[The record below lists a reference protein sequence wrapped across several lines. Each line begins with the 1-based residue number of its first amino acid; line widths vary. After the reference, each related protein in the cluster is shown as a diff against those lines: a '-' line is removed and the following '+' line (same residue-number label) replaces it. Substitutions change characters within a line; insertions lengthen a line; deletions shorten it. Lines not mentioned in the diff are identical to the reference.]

1 MKNKYSISIIIVI
14 IISIFS
20 ILLLGFKSKE
30 NEVPQ
35 EVYNVYLDGSLIG
48 TIESEDSFKE
58 YINEKEEKIKSKYN
72 VENVYTPNGVE
83 IKEEITYKP
92 KISTNEEIYNKIIK
106 KKNFTIKGVV
116 ITITDEESN
125 KSTTVN
131 VLSKEIFDEALT
143 NTIKAFVNVEEY
155 NNYINDTQKEI
166 VDTGS
171 IIENIDLGQ
180 KVTYKESL
188 ISSEE
193 EIYTDV
199 DELAKYL
206 LYGTTESQQKYTVQA
221 GDTIET
227 VAEKNKLNVQEFLIA
242 NPDFTSV
249 NNLLYESQEVYVGLI
264 EPIINVVVDYHEVSD
279 EEKKYD
285 TEIQYDETIYAGTD
299 DRVVT
304 EGENGLY
311 RVTRKKQYMN
321 GQLIDTTNV
330 SSTELKPAINRVI
343 VRGKKYAPSVADLS
357 YWAWPTDRPYSITS
371 GYAWRWGAFHN
382 ALDISG
388 PGYGSAIYAANNG
401 VVTKV
406 GLGCYPGNLSCN
418 QTQGNYLIIN
428 HNIREYHTIYMHMKD
443 IYVKEGQTVARG
455 QKIGTMGNTGNV
467 YPVPNSYNPYGGTHL
482 HFGVYIGTPYA
493 GGYTINPYNLY

>member
-1 MKNKYSISIIIVI
+1 M
-14 IISIFS
+14 
-20 ILLLGFKSKE
+20 
-30 NEVPQ
+30 
-35 EVYNVYLDGSLIG
+35 
-48 TIESEDSFKE
+48 
-58 YINEKEEKIKSKYN
+58 
-72 VENVYTPNGVE
+72 
-83 IKEEITYKP
+83 
-92 KISTNEEIYNKIIK
+92 
-106 KKNFTIKGVV
+106 
-116 ITITDEESN
+116 
-125 KSTTVN
+125 
-131 VLSKEIFDEALT
+131 
-143 NTIKAFVNVEEY
+143 
-155 NNYINDTQKEI
+155 
-166 VDTGS
+166 
-171 IIENIDLGQ
+171 
-180 KVTYKESL
+180 
-188 ISSEE
+188 
-193 EIYTDV
+193 
-199 DELAKYL
+199 
-206 LYGTTESQQKYTVQA
+206 
-221 GDTIET
+221 
-227 VAEKNKLNVQEFLIA
+227 IA

-264 EPIINVVVDYHEVSD
+264 EPIINVVIDYHEVSD

-330 SSTELKPAINRVI
+330 SSTELKPAITRVI

-371 GYAWRWGAFHN
+371 GYEWRWGAFHN

-428 HNIREYHTIYMHMKD
+428 HNIRGYHTIYMHMKD